1 MLVSW
6 YDGVE
11 LWLVQLAYPLQVA
24 LVFAVLVPLSW
35 GVARGVDRG
44 LDVLTARFARGRETA
59 EGRRER
65 GRTA

>member
-24 LVFAVLVPLSW
+24 LVFAVLLPLSW
-35 GVARGVDRG
+35 GVARGVDHA
-44 LDVLTARFARGRETA
+44 LDVLAVRFTRGRDAA
-59 EGRRER
+59 EGRSEKE
-65 GRTA
+65 RTA